1 MAAPREITLT
11 IRLAGGDT
19 RQVSLQEGAPEL
31 AVLFGALANRNAENQ
46 LVQLPLAGGRVA
58 WSFQTANLV
67 SIESH
72 PPVVL
77 EPPRPGGARK
87 GELLRPPSQAMD
99 ARDERWRDDGVESG
113 PTLRLCRPRF
123 FVVDDFLS
131 VPEHDELLAYALFSE
146 AHFQAGT
153 VSAYEPGVRQN
164 QAILNFQ
171 ESVHSR
177 LLENRLLIWL
187 PLLGKILGTPIFP
200 LAAFESQLT
209 AAKDG
214 YYFKTHTDEA
224 ADIPRL
230 LTCIYYLHR
239 QPRGFAG
246 GELRLYDRVE
256 AAGARTAAE
265 TFTAIAPLAN
275 RLVVFPSD
283 ELHEALP
290 VRCPSGAFADSR
302 FAVTMWFHRGTEVD
316 PRATFG
322 WGHFSGGATARRRR
336 VEGEAKA

>member
-11 IRLAGGDT
+11 IRLVGGDT
-19 RQVSLQEGAPEL
+19 RQVSLREDAPEL

-46 LVQLPLAGGRVA
+46 LVQLPLDGGRVA
-58 WSFQTANLV
+58 WSFQTANIV
-67 SIESH
+67 SIESQ

-77 EPPRPGGARK
+77 APGRPTSHGLEARNESRRDK
-87 GELLRPPSQAMD
+87 G
-99 ARDERWRDDGVESG
+99 ESG
-113 PTLRLCRPRF
+113 PTVRVCRPRF

-131 VPEHDELLAYALFSE
+131 VPEHDELLAYALCSE
-146 AHFQAGT
+146 EHFQAGT

-187 PLLGKILGTPIFP
+187 PLLGKTLRTPIFP

-224 ADIPRL
+224 TDIPRV

-256 AAGARTAAE
+256 TAGARTAAE
-265 TFTAIAPLAN
+265 TFTVIEPLAN
-275 RLVVFPSD
+275 RLVAFPSD

-302 FAVTMWFHRGTEVD
+302 FAVTMWFHRGTAVD
-316 PRATFG
+316 SRATFG
-322 WGHFSGGATARRRR
+322 WGHFSGGTTARQRRANA
-336 VEGEAKA
+336 EAKA